1 MSPLAT
7 HLCRKLQ
14 PINHIKNKC
23 LSATKVSIDEKM
35 VKDKDRCHYKQY
47 IKSKPTVFKLYVL
60 AIMKGY
66 YTILLQH

>member
-14 PINHIKNKC
+14 PIV
-23 LSATKVSIDEKM
+23 LSQFISHKVSINERM